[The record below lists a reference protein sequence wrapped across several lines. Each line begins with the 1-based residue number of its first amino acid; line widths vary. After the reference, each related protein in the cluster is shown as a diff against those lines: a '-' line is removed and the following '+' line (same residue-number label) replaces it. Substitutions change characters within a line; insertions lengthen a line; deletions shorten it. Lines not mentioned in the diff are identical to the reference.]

1 MATLRLEIVTPET
14 RAYSDDVDM
23 VVIPATEGEIGVLPM
38 HVPLMTQITPGEL
51 VVLKGNQTLHLAI
64 GEGFVEVTQERV
76 NVLTDMPRRPSLR
89 SCLRT
94 IAWRAACIA
103 PVRSIASWCTSRPFI
118 ASPVC
123 PMRALAAAL
132 TFIIGIAVRRA
143 ALLEPIREEF
153 QIQVRRQ
160 IAHRFLLIGS
170 AENVNGGAL
179 AAATKEAW
187 RHMGISC
194 CQ

>member
-76 NVLTDMPRRPSLR
+76 NVLTDMAIEERQ
-89 SCLRT
+89 
-94 IAWRAACIA
+94 IDEAAAEAAVKRAEE
-103 PVRSIASWCTSRPFI
+103 
-118 ASPVC
+118 
-123 PMRALAAAL
+123 ALARQDYGDEESAAVQASL
-132 TFIIGIAVRRA
+132 AKSLAQLHVKRR
-143 ALLEPIREEF
+143 
-153 QIQVRRQ
+153 RR
-160 IAHRFLLIGS
+160 G
-170 AENVNGGAL
+170 
-179 AAATKEAW
+179 
-187 RHMGISC
+187 
-194 CQ
+194 